1 MDIRPLLI
9 ILFIGF
15 LPSLL
20 TGQQN
25 QKDQY
30 IYRSGDLVIIS
41 DLERT
46 EGIHYKIEVVR
57 LDSINPN
64 DPELE
69 RLKKYGEI
77 YTEELDN
84 LGYTSLLIGIFN
96 KANKAK
102 EVERKLKDLGFTN
115 AKVLTYK
122 NGLRQP

>member
-1 MDIRPLLI
+1 MDTRPLLI

-84 LGYTSLLIGIFN
+84 LG
-96 KANKAK
+96 
-102 EVERKLKDLGFTN
+102 
-115 AKVLTYK
+115 
-122 NGLRQP
+122 